1 MANVV
6 TRPRHRGIM
15 GPTRTHPMGET
26 PTPAT
31 PATSVTPS
39 TPATDDEP
47 VRVEGLLVCR
57 SVENS
62 PSGGITV
69 RDVLDIV
76 PVAGFPGEAGPL
88 AFAAFVRPARAG
100 EAGISFRIHPV
111 MDASVTVASLP
122 GKLTIAK
129 GFEGRQTVIYSGF
142 KSLTVK
148 QGGWYGV
155 EFRVG
160 ERVLA
165 RTRFAVGARGT
176 ASPKA

>member
-1 MANVV
+1 
-6 TRPRHRGIM
+6 M
-15 GPTRTHPMGET
+15 GRMSETEAET
-26 PTPAT
+26 PP
-31 PATSVTPS
+31 PETPS
-39 TPATDDEP
+39 TPTAPVAPVADDEP

-111 MDASVTVASLP
+111 ANASVTVASLP

-129 GFEGRQTVIYSGF
+129 GYEGRQTVIYSGF

-165 RTRFAVGARGT
+165 RTRFAVGARGP
-176 ASPKA
+176 APSKG